1 LKDRELERLKVA
13 AEKSRSWY
21 LWPIVVLAV
30 ETAMRRGEI
39 LGLRWEHIDLSR
51 KAAFLPT
58 TKNGSS
64 RWVPLSDEA
73 VDKLNGVSLGTQG
86 PFPITDIAF
95 RQAWDRLRI
104 QANITDLTF
113 HDLRH
118 EAISRMF
125 DSGMKI
131 HEVMAV
137 SGHRTA
143 SQLFRYAQTNSI
155 I

>member
-1 LKDRELERLKVA
+1 
-13 AEKSRSWY
+13 
-21 LWPIVVLAV
+21 
-30 ETAMRRGEI
+30 
-39 LGLRWEHIDLSR
+39 
-51 KAAFLPT
+51 
-58 TKNGSS
+58 
-64 RWVPLSDEA
+64 VPLSDEA
-73 VDKLNGVSLGTQG
+73 VDKLNGVSLGTHG
-86 PFPITDIAF
+86 PFPVTDIAF
-95 RQAWDRLRI
+95 RQTWDRLRI
-104 QANITDLTF
+104 RANITDLTF

-125 DSGMKI
+125 DSDMKI